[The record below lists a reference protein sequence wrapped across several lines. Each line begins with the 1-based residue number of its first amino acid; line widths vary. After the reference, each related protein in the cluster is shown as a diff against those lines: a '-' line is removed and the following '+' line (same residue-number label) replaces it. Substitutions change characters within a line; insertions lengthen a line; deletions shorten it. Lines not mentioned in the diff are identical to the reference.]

1 LADKG
6 MTLAIVLL
14 VAGLVVGGGIGYFA
28 APAKQVVSS
37 TVVEKVTTALPL
49 KGVTVKIGY
58 IASDTTGLETGK
70 PSHEQIWAPDFNKY
84 SALLGYGTTF
94 TYMIDDAQGQA
105 NTHLEKVQGFKSAG
119 ITVFEGGG
127 WSSQAQS
134 ALSYVNTNGMLMW
147 SSSSTSPTL
156 AIANDRLYRM
166 CPADTALAPALAD
179 IMWQFGIK
187 ESAIFQRGDSW
198 GDGIVNLFIPAFTAK
213 GGKIT
218 GDKVR
223 YAAEAT
229 EFTNYLQ
236 QADAQIKAA
245 LGRQNNNNLKVG
257 MVILSFNEAPVICK
271 QASQFSSVYNVHWF
285 GSDGTALSQRIM
297 DDSPDEANHIGI
309 YSMLSHQTPSTK
321 FDSLAKR
328 YVDLVKQQFTTYT
341 AYSYDIGTVI
351 TNTMLEAQSQKG
363 DDIVALQS
371 PMSLNTFGAG
381 GWSKLNEFGDRFP
394 PPFDVWG
401 FFKGDTKPS
410 VSKVV
415 ATYDND
421 YKLAS
426 WDATMLGYKPLGP

>member
-1 LADKG
+1 

-28 APAKQVVSS
+28 APKGSDIVTQTEVVKEVP
-37 TVVEKVTTALPL
+37 TLPL
-49 KGVTVKIGY
+49 KGANVKLGY

-70 PSHEQIWAPDFNKY
+70 PSHEQIWIPDYNKY
-84 SALLGYGTTF
+84 AALLGYGTTF
-94 TYMIDDAQGQA
+94 QYMIDDAQGQA

-119 ITVFEGGG
+119 ITIYEGGG

-134 ALSYVNTNGMLMW
+134 SLSYTNTNSMLMW

-187 ESAIFQRGDSW
+187 EAATFQRGDSW
-198 GDGIVNLFIPAFTAK
+198 GDGIINLFVPAFTAK
-213 GGKIT
+213 GGKMT
-218 GDKVR
+218 GANVR

-236 QADAQIKAA
+236 QVDAQIKDA
-245 LGRQNNNNLKVG
+245 LDRQGGDHLRVG
-257 MVILSFNEAPVICK
+257 MVILSFNEAPVIIK
-271 QASQFSSVYNVHWF
+271 QASQFDSVYNIHWY
-285 GSDGTALSQRIM
+285 GSDGTALSQRVM

-321 FDSLAKR
+321 FDDLQKR
-328 YVDLVKQQFTTYT
+328 YVDLVKQQFSTYT

-351 TNTMLEAQSQKG
+351 VNSVLEAQSQKA
-363 DDIVALQS
+363 DDILPIQMG
-371 PMSLNTFGAG
+371 MSLNTFGAG
-381 GWSKLNEFGDRFP
+381 GWCKLNEFGDRAP

-415 ATYDND
+415 CTYDND
-421 YKLAS
+421 YKVAN
-426 WDATMLGYKPLGP
+426 WDAAVLGYTPKGP